1 MNQGILSVTTGQR
14 GDARIQVGPSPTLD
28 LLYGCHYLSRMH
40 RRPGEV
46 PSWADDLAARAQAVV
61 EAASAALA
69 GPSGSLPL
77 RAAFGLAM
85 DEGYVGDSTPERF
98 LDDLPALA
106 RTLRE
111 RSEAGS
117 DASLSDDLRAFVL
130 DNDPETWSAALARA
144 LRPLWGEVSEYWTGT
159 GAPLAEDAAREV
171 ERRLDESGDVMRALP
186 SHHFAQ
192 FETLASKLRDQARQ
206 GPLFIVP
213 LVLAAG
219 GGFHLESARAAALG
233 FGLQAEDIHART
245 EAQVS
250 SVARRAKAL
259 ADPTRLML
267 LSLLARYPGT
277 QVTVGDLARQL
288 AVSQPTVSGHLKTLR
303 EAGLIRVERQGNRS
317 LPVLERD
324 AVKELLDAL
333 DGVLHRP
340 DLS

>member
-1 MNQGILSVTTGQR
+1 MDQGILSVTTGHR
-14 GDARIQVGPSPTLD
+14 GDARVRVGPSPTLD
-28 LLYGCHYLSRMH
+28 LLYACHYLSRMH

-46 PSWADDLAARAQAVV
+46 PSWADELVSRAPEVVDAAT
-61 EAASAALA
+61 AAIRGDA
-69 GPSGSLPL
+69 GQRPL
-77 RAAFGLAM
+77 MAAFGLAM
-85 DEGYVGDSTPERF
+85 DEDYVGDPNPERF
-98 LDDLPALA
+98 LADLPALA
-106 RTLRE
+106 RALRATNE
-111 RSEAGS
+111 EAREG
-117 DASLSDDLRAFVL
+117 SLSDDLRAFVL
-130 DNDPETWSAALARA
+130 EADPNVWATALASVLA
-144 LRPLWGEVSEYWTGT
+144 PLWQEVRAYWHEV
-159 GAPLAEDAAREV
+159 GAPLAQAAAEEV
-171 ERRLDESGDVMRALP
+171 ERRLSENGDVVRALP

-192 FETLASKLRDQARQ
+192 FEALAAKLRDQARH

-245 EAQVS
+245 EAQFA

-259 ADPTRLML
+259 SDPTRLML
-267 LSLLARYPGT
+267 LSLLARYPHT

-303 EAGLIRVERQGNRS
+303 EAGLVKVERQGNRS
-317 LPVLERD
+317 LPSLERD
-324 AVKELLDAL
+324 AVRELLDAL